1 MPIKPWHA
9 FTAGTHTDNKN
20 RTWTF
25 DREALESIRQTVV
38 GRPVQIGHE
47 NGVVKTEV
55 ADAAVVGDHLLVVP
69 KDVPADLAEQVAGF
83 GLSIQLFQP
92 DHPKNPTPGQWA
104 ADHLAFVESPRVRDL
119 LQPAFGEDGVV
130 FETQPVQ
137 FGEKEKSPPPDPKDL
152 EIAKLKAQ
160 IAEAQN
166 RQWLEQVAF
175 GSDGFRLPP
184 HLKDVALSL
193 MGVLGQ
199 VPEPVA
205 FGDSSKPALDLFRD
219 LIQNLPLAVSFGGEV
234 SAPEPNPE
242 PVAFGIAPGYQANPK
257 ELELYQKAKKYQ
269 LQNPGTD
276 LKTAYLAVG
285 GS

>member
-1 MPIKPWHA
+1 MVKPWHA

-20 RTWTF
+20 RTWEF
-25 DREALESIRQTVV
+25 GREALTNIAQTLI
-38 GRPVQIGHE
+38 GRPVQIGHDG
-47 NGVVKTEV
+47 GVVKTEV
-55 ADAAVVGDHLLVVP
+55 ADAAVVGDHLVVVP

-92 DHPKNPTPGQWA
+92 DHPNNPTPGQWS

-119 LQPAFGEDGVV
+119 LQPAFGDGGVV

-137 FGEKEKSPPPDPKDL
+137 FGEKEKSPPPPDPKDL
-152 EIAKLKAQ
+152 EIIRLRKELAKQKH
-160 IAEAQN
+160 EH
-166 RQWLEQVAF
+166 WLESVAF
-175 GSDGFRLPP
+175 GSEGFRLPP
-184 HLKDVALSL
+184 HLRETALNL
-193 MGVLGQ
+193 LGVLDQ
-199 VPEPVA
+199 VEPVSFGDGSKPAVELFQELIQSLPLAVA
-205 FGDSSKPALDLFRD
+205 FGDEISKP
-219 LIQNLPLAVSFGGEV
+219 VE
-234 SAPEPNPE
+234 PE

-285 GS
+285 GA